1 MVRLLWFS
9 LYAVDGA
16 FTAWL
21 TKEIVAGRVWPGWLV
36 ASALPTCFLW
46 LWLAPSEKDTL
57 AFAFITTDVA
67 ANLGCLVALAAMGE
81 TLGARAL
88 VGAALALVGIALMS
102 R

>member
-1 MVRLLWFS
+1 MKRLLWFA
-9 LYAVDGA
+9 LYALDGA

-21 TKEIVAGRVWPGWLV
+21 TREIIAGRVWPGWLV

-46 LWLAPSEKDTL
+46 LWLAPSEEDTL

-67 ANLGCLVALAAMGE
+67 ANIGCLVALAVMGQR
-81 TLGARAL
+81 LQPIHIL
-88 VGAALALVGIALMS
+88 GAALALAGVAIMA